1 MEQDWDMLKA
11 TQESLRDHM
20 RMLSWLKHHC
30 DQGQVQIARSLLGT
44 GYEVAIVPRKGVAH
58 VKAYSGDFGEC
69 ITQAMHDVA

>member
-20 RMLSWLKHHC
+20 RMLAWLRHHC

-44 GYEVAIVPRKGVAH
+44 GYEVAIVPKQGKAH

-69 ITQAMHDVA
+69 LTMAMHDVA

>member
-1 MEQDWDMLKA
+1 MEQDWDMLQA

-20 RMLSWLKHHC
+20 WLLAWMKHHC

-44 GYEVAIVPRKGVAH
+44 GYEVAIVPRKGAAF